1 MQTSMKAL
9 LLSDDPQA
17 LTVIDRVLE
26 DFGISTYVY
35 LGGAPIE
42 SSAGQRKFDMLLL
55 DFDQP
60 GSMALLDFHSR
71 EIWRNPSVVI
81 GMSEQADVLT
91 RVLSKRVHFVLQKP
105 FTEDLLERTIRAS
118 YSMIASEKRVAFRHT
133 VQISA
138 DARFLEDGPGRPLE
152 NSTIGDLSYTG
163 LLLSSPTPKQPGDI
177 LSVDFFLPE
186 SRERVNAVGKIAWSD
201 ADGRC
206 GIEFCYIPPD
216 EQVELRRWLTANC
229 PWDQELERRALSRLQ
244 TTQASNAPLRIQ

>member
-60 GSMALLDFHSR
+60 GAMALLDFHSR
-71 EIWRNPSVVI
+71 EVWRNPSVVI

-91 RVLSKRVHFVLQKP
+91 RVLSKRVHFILQKP

-118 YSMIASEKRVAFRHT
+118 YSMIASEKRVAYRHA

-138 DARFLEDGPGRPLE
+138 DATFLDDGAGRPLE
-152 NSTIGDLSYTG
+152 NPFIGDLSYTG
-163 LLLSSPTPKQPGDI
+163 VLLSSPTPKQPGDI

-186 SRERVNAVGKIAWSD
+186 TRDRITTVGKVAWSD
-201 ADGRC
+201 ATGRA
-206 GIEFCYIPPD
+206 GVEFCYVPPE
-216 EQVELRRWLTANC
+216 EQATLRHWLKANC
-229 PWDQELERRALSRLQ
+229 PWDQELERRALSRLLPS
-244 TTQASNAPLRIQ
+244 ASSAPLRIQ